1 MAFIVEDS
9 NTISFAEFADVQKT
23 DQRLFDSNESLTD
36 DTVEDALIR
45 TTTRIL
51 DNIRNTEWW
60 QSLYT
65 QNTGSVN
72 RLDIPKPNPDK
83 IIDRRDD
90 FTDLCVYWALSDY
103 ILPSI
108 ADFGDNESN
117 ERQKMGYYKNRA
129 DALFM
134 ELVNSGDWYDFDGN
148 DTVQTDEKRR
158 GNLRL
163 KRVR

>member
-9 NTISFAEFADVQKT
+9 ATISFAEFSDVQST
-23 DQRLFDSNESLTD
+23 DTRLFDSNESLTD
-36 DTVEDALIR
+36 DSVEDALIR
-45 TTTRIL
+45 CTSRIL
-51 DNIRNTEWW
+51 DTIRNTDWW
-60 QSLYT
+60 QNLYGKH
-65 QNTGSVN
+65 TGSVN
-72 RLDIPKPNPDK
+72 RLDIPSPDPNK
-83 IIDRRDD
+83 IIARQAD

-108 ADFGDNESN
+108 ADFGDAESN

-129 DALFM
+129 DGLLM
-134 ELVNSGDWYDFDGN
+134 ELVNAGDWYDFDADG
-148 DTVQTDEKRR
+148 TVQTDEKRQ